1 MTEVDGVRKNV
12 RSVFRRC
19 ASPGAIVAAMAL
31 SFTLSPAAHAAQ
43 AAWLPSE
50 TNEFGDLIDSGA
62 PPDGRTTWGSSL
74 KFSGPGKLTVSAY
87 DLGVEGTLMP
97 PVTGLSFSV
106 TNSTS
111 LLGSHDGAGQMA
123 FQIGGAGEYFVNFS
137 ALAAGPFSMPLV
149 SWAISFQPN
158 ASAVPL
164 PAGVWLMLA
173 GLAWAIGLQRKRA
186 KLAGRDGGDVLSWIS
201 AGALAH

>member
-1 MTEVDGVRKNV
+1 MTKGRE

-19 ASPGAIVAAMAL
+19 GSLGAMAAALAL
-31 SFTLSPAAHAAQ
+31 SVTLAPAAHASQ

-62 PPDGRTTWGSSL
+62 PPEGKTTWGSSL
-74 KFSGPGKLTVSAY
+74 RLAGPGKLTVSAY

-106 TNSTS
+106 SSSTS
-111 LLGSHDGAGQMA
+111 LLGSHDGAGEMA

-137 ALAAGPFSMPLV
+137 AIAGGPFNIPLV
-149 SWAISFQPN
+149 SWAVSFQPN

-164 PAGVWLMLA
+164 PASVWLMLA
-173 GLAWAIGLQRKRA
+173 GLAWAIGMQRKRA
-186 KLAGRDGGDVLSWIS
+186 KLTSHDGGDAFSWTS